1 MISKRADKS
10 LLIAF
15 TLICLAL
22 SPVFSQGGMQLRK
35 YITVLDSAKG
45 VDELKKAEQNFVKL
59 IAENKKTRQS
69 LYYAALSN
77 IFISFECQTNEID
90 EYCTKADNY
99 IKKLDSLTPANSEL
113 EVLKAMSAAAR
124 IKVDPD
130 TRRTKYGGLANKF
143 SEAAIALNNNNPR
156 AHLIKAKTVMNA
168 PAKIGGGPK
177 FALKHY
183 EKAVE
188 KYKTFKPLDDTEPD
202 WGYAMAKKELA
213 ECKEKLKTTK

>member
-1 MISKRADKS
+1 MFFIPKNIRLAF
-10 LLIAF
+10 LIAF
-15 TLICLAL
+15 T
-22 SPVFSQGGMQLRK
+22 FSAITFTMAQGGMQLRK

-59 IAENKKTRQS
+59 IADNKKIRQS

-77 IFISFECQTNEID
+77 IFIAFECEVNEID

-99 IKKLDSLTPANSEL
+99 IKKLDSITPANSEL
-113 EVLKAMSAAAR
+113 EVLKAMNAGAKIR
-124 IKVDPD
+124 VDPKL
-130 TRRTKYGGLANKF
+130 RQTKFGAIANKF
-143 SEAAIALNNNNPR
+143 SEAALGLNNNNPR

-177 FALKHY
+177 FAIKHY
-183 EKAVE
+183 EKAIE

-202 WGYAMAKKELA
+202 WGLAMAKKELQ
-213 ECKEKLKTTK
+213 ECKEKLKVK